1 MVARESV
8 GMDCNQNVRIY
19 IYTSDWLFR
28 ILDVWLHTWNVNSCL
43 KCHVWDHSKQSLSK
57 FFYCG
62 KPNNNLV
69 VLIIVPPTVVCGK
82 QVTHNNHLSKSIWWF
97 LEEVVYLAN
106 PRHIDIDTSHI
117 GKLGFLQKNAY
128 DLIPS
133 NLSVFCCFRLPVG
146 KWDINHTVPHCS
158 TWNIPSFTGVGFKTS
173 CTTYLDHQGARVFT
187 HGFSP
192 ITNWDASK
200 YALQIGRMMY
210 ILYIYNYIYIHI
222 SINECIHIYIYI
234 YIYSV
239 CVYYLSNMIFICQ

>member
-1 MVARESV
+1 MFGITRSKVYQSFFIV
-8 GMDCNQNVRIY
+8 VNPI
-19 IYTSDWLFR
+19 TTLLFWL
-28 ILDVWLHTWNVNSCL
+28 
-43 KCHVWDHSKQSLSK
+43 LS
-57 FFYCG
+57 
-62 KPNNNLV
+62 
-69 VLIIVPPTVVCGK
+69 PPTVVCGK

-97 LEEVVYLAN
+97 LEEVVHMQILATLILIPPTLVN
-106 PRHIDIDTSHI
+106 LGFI
-117 GKLGFLQKNAY
+117 GFLQKNVY

-173 CTTYLDHQGARVFT
+173 CTTYLDHQGTRVFT

-210 ILYIYNYIYIHI
+210 IYIYIYIHI

-234 YIYSV
+234 
-239 CVYYLSNMIFICQ
+239 